1 MYLFQIKIAI
11 QLYQVDQRSYLLDF
25 KSLPSE
31 AETSSPRSRSGSAA
45 SAHSSYSNLS
55 NASESGGSNYVVS
68 HHTMEFLEMCA
79 DLIIA
84 LAC

>member
-1 MYLFQIKIAI
+1 M
-11 QLYQVDQRSYLLDF
+11 DQRSYLLDF

-31 AETSSPRSRSGSAA
+31 TESSSPRSRSGSA

-55 NASESGGSNYVVS
+55 NASDSGGSSYVVG

>member
-1 MYLFQIKIAI
+1 M
-11 QLYQVDQRSYLLDF
+11 DQRSYLLDF
-25 KSLPSE
+25 KSLPLESE
-31 AETSSPRSRSGSAA
+31 VSSPRSKSGSA
-45 SAHSSYSNLS
+45 SCHSSYSNLS
-55 NASESGGSNYVVS
+55 NASDSGGSSYVVA